1 MAKSKEAIKKSADG
15 TYYFRANLGYNDKGK
30 RIQKYMSGFRTIKE
44 ARKALS
50 KIILEG
56 PNTSTDNKDTML
68 FGNFLK
74 EIFLP
79 WYKVKVKPQTYE
91 YKEMVINKHFTYF
104 CEFSLNEIEPVHVQ
118 MWQSKLSQTLKPSYV
133 RTTQGLLTMVLERAM
148 ILGLTERNPSKIVGN
163 VKNRKAEIDF
173 WTKEEFEKV
182 ISCFYM
188 QDYFQHFLCVSL
200 WLLFMTGMRI
210 GEATAVQWE
219 DIDFKTGVLTIN
231 KTLYYKKLEDYKFVE
246 PKTRSSLRT
255 IALDADTLE
264 ILKVWHDVQKSIVK
278 TGFVLSYNGEPTLN
292 HTIRDAIIK
301 YSAIAGVHRIKI
313 HALRHSHASLL
324 IQMGE
329 NPLIIKDRLGHEDI
343 QTTLGTYGH
352 LYPNSNFEVASKL
365 KGVIKVNPTIKNL
378 NIAHGN
384 RGDIQFLAS
393 K

>member
-1 MAKSKEAIKKSADG
+1 MAKVKEVIKKSEDG

-30 RIQKYMSGFRTIKE
+30 RIQKYRSGFRTIKE

-50 KIILEG
+50 EIILEG
-56 PNTSTDNKDTML
+56 PNISNDDKDTML
-68 FGNFLK
+68 FGKFLE

-79 WYKVKVKPQTYE
+79 WYKVKVKPQTYD
-91 YKEMVINKHFTYF
+91 YKVKVINKHFSYF
-104 CEFSLNEIEPVHVQ
+104 YEISIIEIEPVHVQ

-182 ISCFYM
+182 ISCFYLN
-188 QDYFQHFLCVSL
+188 DYFQHFLYVSL

-219 DIDFKTGVLTIN
+219 DIDFETGVLKIN
-231 KTLYYKKLEDYKFVE
+231 KTLYYKRLEEYQFVE
-246 PKTRSSLRT
+246 PKTKSSLRT
-255 IALDADTLE
+255 LALDADTLE
-264 ILKVWHDVQKSIVK
+264 ILKIWHDVQDSIVK

-301 YSAIAGVHRIKI
+301 YSTIAGVHRIKI

-365 KGVIKVNPTIKNL
+365 KGVIKVKPTMKNL
-378 NIAHGN
+378 SIAHGN
-384 RGDIQFLAS
+384 RGDMRFLAS
-393 K
+393 I